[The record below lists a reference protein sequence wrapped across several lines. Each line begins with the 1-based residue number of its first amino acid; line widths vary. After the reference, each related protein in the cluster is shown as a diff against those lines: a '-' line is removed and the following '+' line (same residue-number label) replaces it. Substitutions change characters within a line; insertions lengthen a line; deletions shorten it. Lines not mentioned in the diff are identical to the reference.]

1 MDFKLQGIVDSVV
14 QEFNRATSKFGNFH
28 NAHEGYAVLLEEVDE
43 LWEAVKMNQKHPER
57 TTRIT
62 DEATQV
68 AAMAMRILVDCGS
81 HGSEQ
86 SRSSSRSPKE

>member
-1 MDFKLQGIVDSVV
+1 MKAVDAIYNISK
-14 QEFNRATSKFGNFH
+14 EYTRATNIFNPFN